1 MALSA
6 STEQASTPDA
16 RLRRRA
22 AMTESCRAAGW
33 RRSSWMAGAARLCA
47 PLDKRTMPAAPR
59 ASAPSTP
66 QPACLVTIMAPP
78 LPRRHTRRSVDGAPA
93 AVPRSLAPVS
103 RQDGAEHLPRRLHQH
118 AALVGVALEQE
129 RGELLR

>member
-22 AMTESCRAAGW
+22 AKTESCRAAGW
-33 RRSSWMAGAARLCA
+33 RRSSRMAGVARLCA
-47 PLDKRTMPAAPR
+47 PLDKRTMPAALR

-78 LPRRHTRRSVDGAPA
+78 LPHRTRRPVDGAPA
-93 AVPRSLAPVS
+93 AVPRSLAPAS
-103 RQDGAEHLPRRLHQH
+103 RQDGAQHLPRRLHQH
-118 AALVGVALEQE
+118 AALVRVALEQE
-129 RGELLR
+129 RGKL